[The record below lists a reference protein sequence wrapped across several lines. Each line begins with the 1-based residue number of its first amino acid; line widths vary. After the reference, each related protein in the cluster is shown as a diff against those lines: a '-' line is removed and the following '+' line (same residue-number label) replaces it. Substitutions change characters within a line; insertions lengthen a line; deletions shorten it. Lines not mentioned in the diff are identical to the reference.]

1 MLVYQRV
8 AALIFNLVTPVLE
21 HPPRAAWD
29 RHKHLRQFSTMK
41 PPTKGDDHHIIVE
54 IAIPL
59 TQLTKTLRICHR
71 YSKIAVQ
78 PPVLTG
84 VMLVGWRVQLLSV

>member
-1 MLVYQRV
+1 MIIIL
-8 AALIFNLVTPVLE
+8 LLKLPF
-21 HPPRAAWD
+21 PP
-29 RHKHLRQFSTMK
+29 
-41 PPTKGDDHHIIVE
+41 
-54 IAIPL
+54 